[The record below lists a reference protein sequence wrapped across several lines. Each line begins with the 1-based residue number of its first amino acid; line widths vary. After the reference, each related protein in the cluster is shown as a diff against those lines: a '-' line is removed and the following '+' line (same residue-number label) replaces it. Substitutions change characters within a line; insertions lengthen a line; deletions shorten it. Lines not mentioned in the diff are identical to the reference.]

1 MCPHARRNGPTGH
14 PNRLFYTTRPPRVHS
29 RRVHSTIWRLA
40 FEHGSVILVLDW
52 PGDVAGPMSYGINV
66 GWNTKGSTDVQELAT
81 GMVWQDRLER
91 LNSEVEEIHLPD
103 AVDGVD
109 QDEEW
114 CEIVVKGEKLR
125 IRFHDYS
132 DIFRIR
138 GLYEELFYDHLQC
151 CSPSYIAN
159 LLESVVREYGERPGE
174 FRVLDV
180 GAGNGMVGDELQA
193 LGVQSIVGIDI
204 IPVAKEAANRDR
216 PDVYDD
222 YIVADLTD
230 LPEVEEEKLRR
241 TDANCLTTV
250 AALGFGDIPPLAFAK
265 ALHLIATP
273 GWLAFNLKESFLCE
287 QDVSGFSR
295 LIRMLNRD
303 GYIQTMC
310 CRRYQHR
317 ISITGEPLF
326 YVAVIARK
334 LKNPDCDLLESLQ
347 DG

>member
-1 MCPHARRNGPTGH
+1 MQELVKDWVWQ
-14 PNRLFYTTRPPRVHS
+14 NRL
-29 RRVHSTIWRLA
+29 
-40 FEHGSVILVLDW
+40 EQLD
-52 PGDVAGPMSYGINV
+52 
-66 GWNTKGSTDVQELAT
+66 
-81 GMVWQDRLER
+81 
-91 LNSEVEEIHLPD
+91 SEVEEIRLPN

-114 CEIVVKGEKLR
+114 CEIVVKGEKRR

-132 DIFRIR
+132 DVFRIC

-151 CSPSYIAN
+151 CSPSYIVN
-159 LLESVVREYGERPGE
+159 LLENVAHEYGEQPDK

-204 IPVAKEAANRDR
+204 IPAAKEAASRDR
-216 PDVYDD
+216 PDIYDD
-222 YIVADLTD
+222 YFVTDLTD
-230 LPEVEEEKLRR
+230 LPEVKEEKLRQ
-241 TDANCLTTV
+241 TNANCLTTV
-250 AALGFGDIPPLAFAK
+250 AALGFGDIPPFSFAK

-273 GWLAFNLKESFLCE
+273 GWLAFNLKESFLRE
-287 QDVSGFSR
+287 QDESGFSR

-310 CRRYQHR
+310 YRRYQHR

-326 YVAVIARK
+326 YVAVIAKK
-334 LKNPDCDLLESLQ
+334 LKDLDCGLLESLQ
-347 DG
+347 GG